1 MMSIGVWAVG
11 LGGWGVNG
19 VWLGQRW
26 DVLDDQA
33 GLDQEQVDLKNNQID
48 CSYTKTL
55 SLLKKVCFHL
65 HLEKLSLP
73 NRSLSSFWFVKE

>member
-11 LGGWGVNG
+11 LGGWGMNG

-33 GLDQEQVDLKNNQID
+33 GLDQEQVDLKNKKIRLWIHKNAKI
-48 CSYTKTL
+48 
-55 SLLKKVCFHL
+55 SLR
-65 HLEKLSLP
+65 
-73 NRSLSSFWFVKE
+73 NFVFLLT

>member
-26 DVLDDQA
+26 DVLDDQT
-33 GLDQEQVDLKNNQID
+33 GLDQEQVDLKNKIKSTVDTQKHSRLVWEI
-48 CSYTKTL
+48 L
-55 SLLKKVCFHL
+55 F
-65 HLEKLSLP
+65 
-73 NRSLSSFWFVKE
+73 SF